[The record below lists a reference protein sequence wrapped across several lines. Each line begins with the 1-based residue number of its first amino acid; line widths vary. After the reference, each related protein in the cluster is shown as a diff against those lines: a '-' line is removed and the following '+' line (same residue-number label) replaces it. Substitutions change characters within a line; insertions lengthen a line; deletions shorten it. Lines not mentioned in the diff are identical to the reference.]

1 MQSIMYHSMLNMFRA
16 TVFKKCFNIETEIQI
31 KFKIKVHVQSAVC
44 FGFNN
49 TTIYNSS
56 EWKW

>member
-56 EWKW
+56 E